1 MSYEKGDKFALEIAE
16 VFKSEDKTLYRAKNF
31 ASLVFDENG
40 LQKFRRIRETN
51 EEAYRRGYED
61 GKSEVNKERVE
72 HHVVEPSAE
81 QLAKARADGAEE
93 VWTFFRKVYFDENS
107 LEYKW
112 DSEVF
117 GVFDCYST
125 YAEARAAFEAWKA
138 EQEKPWEPKVGDVVS
153 CYGEKG
159 ILLEI
164 IGDSAYVMW
173 KNEGCGYCELKDMS
187 PTGEYVDVSP
197 IFEVLK

>member
-1 MSYEKGDKFALEIAE
+1 MSYEKGDKFVLEIAE
-16 VFKSEDKTLYRAKNF
+16 VMEGKQGNLYRAKNF

-40 LQKFRRIRETN
+40 LQRFRRIRETT

-61 GKSEVNKERVE
+61 GKAEVDNERVE
-72 HHVVEPSAE
+72 HHVVEPSEE
-81 QLAKARADGAEE
+81 QLAKARAEGAEE
-93 VWTFFRKVYFDENS
+93 AWSFRTKAIFDDKSVEF
-107 LEYKW
+107 KW
-112 DSEVF
+112 HGAGVKPFSEL
-117 GVFDCYST
+117 T
-125 YAEARAAFEAWKA
+125 YAETKAAFERWKA
-138 EQEKPWEPKVGDVVS
+138 EQEWEPKVGDVVS
-153 CYGEKG
+153 CCGEKG